1 MNNMLKRIISGI
13 TTLSMCAAIIGI
25 IPASA
30 DDAPPEATSAKRPL
44 TIEFMGVGNTP
55 AATGKKSG
63 NLTAENATN
72 KDKFWIGI
80 GVEKVN
86 DLPLFTDGVYS
97 LEVAFEY
104 DPAYLRPDAQDGVT
118 EEVKESTWNTDIKN
132 VNTGSG
138 NDWDEK
144 YLVES
149 VIETDLDT
157 ETDRANKDKLAER
170 ANWKMCTVCLTLT
183 ESDIAN
189 IRFKGLDS
197 PDKQYLV
204 KLPFTLISVPNEY
217 AKDQNPI
224 VLSLVRGPETF
235 DIGSGNL
242 GETPNAKWNETEN
255 QEAANNLKTY
265 FDFQGDIKLFGE
277 EQAITDITPFRNI
290 PQKDE
295 DGNPIK
301 DAEDNILTEEE
312 TYELSQDENLNGG
325 EFNPEVD
332 TYYLRISNQ
341 PNNLQLR
348 ILSSELPTVTVNG
361 TEVNVT
367 LVDGNYVTDAF
378 ELNELEQ
385 NPDGTYKSDEFRNTI
400 KVSAGGGTPYTIYVQ
415 RLLQPK
421 IVLNYGNSPYGEIM
435 RTDWTDEKK
444 IEAKEKFSITN
455 RYHVDF
461 LPNSAID
468 KANILYTTRAW
479 VDIANLGSMTEEENE
494 KIANPN
500 INFDRNDYA
509 IFVYNDNYFRDP
521 GFEAIDSLGN
531 TITKINRK
539 ISVNRMTQIQLAGL
553 QDKNQE
559 QEDIQIL
566 DQTSDYLI
574 TEITKPYN
582 NKDPKTRRIRPDIYY
597 MEYSFE
603 DSIEGTVTANRPV
616 IVLQARGD
624 TYCSGLIN
632 DSSVNP
638 IYSYLKSPSSFD
650 GITGSAKRIYFY
662 KILDIDSSNLIND
675 SDANPVY
682 SYLKNYRPSI
692 QLGITSVDNPLE
704 AIYVELPNK

>member
-1 MNNMLKRIISGI
+1 MLKRIISGI

-157 ETDRANKDKLAER
+157 ETDRANKDKLTER

-332 TYYLRISNQ
+332 TYYLSISNQ

-400 KVSAGGGTPYTIYVQ
+400 VISTGDKSNKYTIHVR
-415 RLLQPK
+415 RLLQPR
-421 IVLNYGNSPYGEIM
+421 IELMPGNSPYGMIERMNKKYIG
-435 RTDWTDEKK
+435 DEYGWSDEKV
-444 IEAKEKFSITN
+444 AQTKEEFKNSDVDHGNLVYGSNIPINAITN
-455 RYHVDF
+455 VKYSTVAW
-461 LPNSAID
+461 NSYD
-468 KANILYTTRAW
+468 KNYDL
-479 VDIANLGSMTEEENE
+479 DE
-494 KIANPN
+494 
-500 INFDRNDYA
+500 FA
-509 IFVYNDNYFRDP
+509 IFVYEASKFVDP
-521 GFEAIDSLGN
+521 GIKIYNSMGKEIENVSYDREVTFKTMSVGEPDYSKSL
-531 TITKINRK
+531 TDDKRK
-539 ISVNRMTQIQLAGL
+539 IE
-553 QDKNQE
+553 NQSNE
-559 QEDIQIL
+559 YVFDLSGKI
-566 DQTSDYLI
+566 
-574 TEITKPYN
+574 
-582 NKDPKTRRIRPDIYY
+582 IRPDVYD
-597 MEYSFE
+597 MTYSYQYTDTNGDTQLF
-603 DSIEGTVTANRPV
+603 TCNRSV
-616 IVLQARGD
+616 IVLSKRGD
-624 TYCSGLIN
+624 
-632 DSSVNP
+632 
-638 IYSYLKSPSSFD
+638 
-650 GITGSAKRIYFY
+650 
-662 KILDIDSSNLIND
+662 
-675 SDANPVY
+675 
-682 SYLKNYRPSI
+682 I
-692 QLGITSVDNPLE
+692 QLTTDPSFNANDAKSFARSYPDWGGKEANSLFAFRVCDLQETTDPTVNSNDYKQMVTDITKYSDFPYNQ
-704 AIYVELPNK
+704 YYYELPSDI

>member
-13 TTLSMCAAIIGI
+13 TILSMCTAIIGI
-25 IPASA
+25 ISASA
-30 DDAPPEATSAKRPL
+30 DDVPPEATSTKRPL

-55 AATGKKSG
+55 AEVGKKSG

-157 ETDRANKDKLAER
+157 KTDRANKDKLTER

-197 PDKQYLV
+197 ADKQYLV

-242 GETPNAKWNETEN
+242 GETPYAKWNETEN

-277 EQAITDITPFRNI
+277 EQAITDITPFRDI

-301 DAEDNILTEEE
+301 DADDNILTEEE
-312 TYELSQDENLNGG
+312 TYELSQDENLDGG

-348 ILSSELPTVTVNG
+348 IQSSELPTVTVNG

-378 ELNELEQ
+378 ELNELDKTV
-385 NPDGTYKSDEFRNTI
+385 NNGFNNT
-400 KVSAGGGTPYTIYVQ
+400 VTVQAGGGTTYKIYVQ
-415 RLLQPK
+415 RLLQPR
-421 IVLNYGNSPYGEIM
+421 IELNPGNSPYGMIERMNKKYIG
-435 RTDWTDEKK
+435 DENGWSDEK
-444 IEAKEKFSITN
+444 ITQIKEEFKNSDVDHGNLVYGSDIPINAITN
-455 RYHVDF
+455 VKYSTVAW
-461 LPNSAID
+461 NSYD
-468 KANILYTTRAW
+468 KNYDL
-479 VDIANLGSMTEEENE
+479 DE
-494 KIANPN
+494 
-500 INFDRNDYA
+500 FA
-509 IFVYNDNYFRDP
+509 IFVYEASKFIDP
-521 GFEAIDSLGN
+521 GIKIYDSMGEEIENVYYNREVTFKTMSVGEPDYSKSLADDKQQVNNQDNSYVFDLSG
-531 TITKINRK
+531 KI
-539 ISVNRMTQIQLAGL
+539 
-553 QDKNQE
+553 
-559 QEDIQIL
+559 
-566 DQTSDYLI
+566 
-574 TEITKPYN
+574 
-582 NKDPKTRRIRPDIYY
+582 IRPDVYDMTY
-597 MEYSFE
+597 SYEYTDPNGNTQLF
-603 DSIEGTVTANRPV
+603 TCHRPV
-616 IVLQARGD
+616 IVLSKRGD
-624 TYCSGLIN
+624 IQLTTDPSFNAN
-632 DSSVNP
+632 DAKSFAKSYPDWGGKGANSLFAFRVCDLQETTDPSVNSNDYKQMVTD
-638 IYSYLKSPSSFD
+638 ITKYSDFPYNQYYCELPSS
-650 GITGSAKRIYFY
+650 I
-662 KILDIDSSNLIND
+662 
-675 SDANPVY
+675 
-682 SYLKNYRPSI
+682 
-692 QLGITSVDNPLE
+692 
-704 AIYVELPNK
+704 